1 MDSLGYTREQNRYQ
15 TPWSTGSL
23 LKHWVDDVKATLE
36 NRYAQLEAGQKSVAR
51 QSQTRGPMHDVV
63 QAL

>member
-36 NRYAQLEAGQKSVAR
+36 NRYAQLEAG
-51 QSQTRGPMHDVV
+51 
-63 QAL
+63 